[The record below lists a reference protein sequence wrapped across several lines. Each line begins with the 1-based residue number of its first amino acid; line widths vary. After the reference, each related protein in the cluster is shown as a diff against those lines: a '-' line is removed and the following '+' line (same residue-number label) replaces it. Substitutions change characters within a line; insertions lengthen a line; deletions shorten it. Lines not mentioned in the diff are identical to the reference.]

1 MKKYVL
7 RKPGGLIWG
16 FRGHTQ
22 DQLINAINSGRITT
36 EWQAS
41 DGIHDWRV
49 GDLVS
54 SDSSGSPDDGALIS
68 SSTAISGIYI
78 LSGDEQ
84 QGPFS
89 RDQVLTMHQS
99 GRITTDTLFWFD
111 GLTEWHP
118 VSKLLQAEK
127 AKHQAQL
134 EALVAPYIRLG
145 ILFVIIGLG
154 LLSYFIGVYDTSV
167 EVGGP
172 IGSLMDVSRVNNVGK
187 MQTKQTGIIIGCCST
202 VLGIALLFFAQ
213 MKKGKV

>member
-7 RKPGGLIWG
+7 RKPGGVIWG
-16 FRGHTQ
+16 LCGHTQ
-22 DQLINAINSGRITT
+22 DQLFNAVNSGRITT

-41 DGIHDWRV
+41 DGIRDWTV
-49 GDLVS
+49 GDLIS
-54 SDSSGSPDDGALIS
+54 TDSSGSPGDGAKIS
-68 SSTAISGIYI
+68 SSSAMSAIYI

-84 QGPFS
+84 QGPFA
-89 RDQVLTMHQS
+89 REQILTMHQS
-99 GRITTDTLFWFD
+99 GRITSDSLFWFD

-127 AKHQAQL
+127 AKNQAQL
-134 EALVAPYIRLG
+134 ETLVAPYIRLG
-145 ILFVIIGLG
+145 IIFVIIGLG
-154 LLSYFIGVYDTSV
+154 LICYFVGIYDTSV

-172 IGSLMDVSRVNNVGK
+172 LGSLMDVGRVNNVGR

-202 VLGIALLFFAQ
+202 VLGFALLFFAQ